1 MSKVPVIAVDG
12 PGGSGKGTVC
22 KRIADTLH
30 YHILDSGAIYR
41 VLAYAALQSGTDLA
55 DSASLEKLALSLD
68 LSFVPADDGVLTV
81 LSGKDISSQIR
92 TEETGAAA
100 SRVAAIP
107 EVRKALRERQRMFRT
122 APGLVAAG
130 RDMGT
135 VVFPDAEVKI
145 FLDASCEERARRR
158 VRQLEA
164 KGKPADYEKILAE
177 IAERDH
183 RDRTRA
189 VAPLRPAEDALV
201 IDSTG
206 MGIEE
211 EVGKIL
217 SLAKER
223 GLLS

>member
-92 TEETGAAA
+92 TEETGAA
-100 SRVAAIP
+100 SSKFAALP
-107 EVRKALRERQRMFRT
+107 AVRK
-122 APGLVAAG
+122 
-130 RDMGT
+130 
-135 VVFPDAEVKI
+135 
-145 FLDASCEERARRR
+145 
-158 VRQLEA
+158 
-164 KGKPADYEKILAE
+164 
-177 IAERDH
+177 
-183 RDRTRA
+183 
-189 VAPLRPAEDALV
+189 
-201 IDSTG
+201 
-206 MGIEE
+206 
-211 EVGKIL
+211 
-217 SLAKER
+217 SL
-223 GLLS
+223 L

>member
-100 SRVAAIP
+100 SKVAAVP
-107 EVRKALRERQRMFRT
+107 AVRRALLERQRMFRA
-122 APGLVAAG
+122 APGRGAVG
-130 RDMGT
+130 RDLGT

-164 KGKPADYEKILAE
+164 RGKPADYEKILAE

-189 VAPLRPAEDALV
+189 VAPLKPADDALV

-206 MGIEE
+206 MSIDE
-211 EVGKIL
+211 EVEKVL
-217 SLAKER
+217 SLAREK
-223 GLLS
+223 GLCS

>member
-1 MSKVPVIAVDG
+1 MSRVPVIAVDG

-22 KRIADTLH
+22 KRIADVLH

-55 DSASLEKLALSLD
+55 DAALLEKLALSLD
-68 LSFVPADDGVLTV
+68 LRFVPSDDSVLTV
-81 LSGKDISSQIR
+81 LAGKDISSQIR

-100 SRVAAIP
+100 SKVAAVP
-107 EVRKALRERQRMFRT
+107 AVRKALLARQRMFRT
-122 APGLVAAG
+122 APGLVADG

-135 VVFPDAEVKI
+135 VVFPDAEIKI
-145 FLDASCEERARRR
+145 FLDASCEERAKRR
-158 VRQLEA
+158 VKQLEA
-164 KGKPADYEKILAE
+164 KGKPADYERILAE

-189 VAPLRPAEDALV
+189 VAPLRPADDALV

-206 MGIEE
+206 MSIDD

-217 SLAKER
+217 ALAKEK
-223 GLLS
+223 GLTA

>member
-55 DSASLEKLALSLD
+55 DSASLEKLALSL
-68 LSFVPADDGVLTV
+68 TV

-100 SRVAAIP
+100 SKVAAVP
-107 EVRKALRERQRMFRT
+107 AVRKALLERQRMFRA
-122 APGLVAAG
+122 APGLVADG

-164 KGKPADYEKILAE
+164 RGKPADYEKILAE

-189 VAPLRPAEDALV
+189 VAPLKPADDALV

-206 MGIEE
+206 MSIDE
-211 EVGKIL
+211 EVEKVL
-217 SLAKER
+217 SLAREK
-223 GLLS
+223 GLCS

>member
-100 SRVAAIP
+100 SKVAAVP
-107 EVRKALRERQRMFRT
+107 AVRKALLERQRMFRA
-122 APGLVAAG
+122 APG
-130 RDMGT
+130 T
-135 VVFPDAEVKI
+135 PP
-145 FLDASCEERARRR
+145 ARRG
-158 VRQLEA
+158 QGA
-164 KGKPADYEKILAE
+164 A
-177 IAERDH
+177 
-183 RDRTRA
+183 
-189 VAPLRPAEDALV
+189 
-201 IDSTG
+201 
-206 MGIEE
+206 
-211 EVGKIL
+211 
-217 SLAKER
+217 
-223 GLLS
+223 